1 MEESMK
7 KLASVVVLSG
17 GLAGCYTGPTYT
29 KPGPDND
36 KQAMESQLKKCE
48 SKAAAPGSCQMG
60 SDGYNYCLKAKTM
73 SCMRD
78 AGWTQQ

>member
-1 MEESMK
+1 MK
-7 KLASVVVLSG
+7 KTAMLVVSAGMFV
-17 GLAGCYTGPTYT
+17 GCYTGPTYT

-48 SKAAAPGSCQMG
+48 SMATAPGRCQSG
-60 SDGYNYCLKAKTM
+60 SDSYNYCLKAATVA
-73 SCMRD
+73 CMRD

>member
-1 MEESMK
+1 MK
-7 KLASVVVLSG
+7 RTAALIAT
-17 GLAGCYTGPTYT
+17 ACMAFGCYTGPTYT

-48 SKAAAPGSCQMG
+48 SMATAPGRCQSG
-60 SDGYNYCLKAKTM
+60 SDGYNYCLKAATVA
-73 SCMRD
+73 CMRD